1 MRIEPIQPIGA
12 FLPVYPVY
20 QPLPVRKKRKVE
32 KPLKKG
38 EIQLLL
44 MEALKIEEAAAR
56 RPVPKPVEL
65 SPEEILA
72 KRLKQLN
79 IQENY
84 IQYML
89 MAGIITYNP
98 IV

>member
-1 MRIEPIQPIGA
+1 MEEIE
-12 FLPVYPVY
+12 
-20 QPLPVRKKRKVE
+20 R
-32 KPLKKG
+32 
-38 EIQLLL
+38 
-44 MEALKIEEAAAR
+44 EEAAAR

-72 KRLKQLN
+72 ERLKQLN

-84 IQYML
+84 IKYML
-89 MAGIITYNP
+89 IEGIFTYNP

>member
-1 MRIEPIQPIGA
+1 MRIEPIGA

-20 QPLPVRKKRKVE
+20 QPQPVRKKRKVE
-32 KPLKKG
+32 KRD
-38 EIQLLL
+38 EIQQML
-44 MEALKIEEAAAR
+44 MEAIKNEEAAAR
-56 RPVPKPVEL
+56 QPVPKPVEL

-72 KRLKQLN
+72 ERLKQLN

-84 IQYML
+84 IRYML

-98 IV
+98 LV

>member
-1 MRIEPIQPIGA
+1 MRIEPIGA
-12 FLPVYPVY
+12 FLPAYPVY
-20 QPLPVRKKRKVE
+20 QPQPVRKKRKVE
-32 KPLKKG
+32 KRD
-38 EIQLLL
+38 EIQQML
-44 MEALKIEEAAAR
+44 MEAIKNEEAATR

-72 KRLKQLN
+72 ERLKQLN

-84 IQYML
+84 IKYML
-89 MAGIITYNP
+89 IEGIITYNP

>member
-1 MRIEPIQPIGA
+1 MRIESIGA

-20 QPLPVRKKRKVE
+20 QPQSVRKKRKVE
-32 KPLKKG
+32 KSLKNG
-38 EIQLLL
+38 EIQRLR
-44 MEALKIEEAAAR
+44 MEAFEREEAAAR
-56 RPVPKPVEL
+56 RPVPKHVEL

-72 KRLKQLN
+72 ERLKQLN

-84 IQYML
+84 IKYML
-89 MAGIITYNP
+89 IEGIITYNP

>member
-1 MRIEPIQPIGA
+1 MRIEPIGA

-20 QPLPVRKKRKVE
+20 QPQPVRKKRKVE
-32 KPLKKG
+32 KRD
-38 EIQLLL
+38 EIQQMLI
-44 MEALKIEEAAAR
+44 EAIKNEEAATR

-72 KRLKQLN
+72 ERLKQLN

-84 IQYML
+84 IRYML

>member
-1 MRIEPIQPIGA
+1 MRIEPIGA

-32 KPLKKG
+32 KPAKKG
-38 EIQLLL
+38 LFQQML
-44 MEALKIEEAAAR
+44 MEAIKNEEAEAR

-72 KRLKQLN
+72 ESLKQLN

>member
-1 MRIEPIQPIGA
+1 M
-12 FLPVYPVY
+12 
-20 QPLPVRKKRKVE
+20 
-32 KPLKKG
+32 
-38 EIQLLL
+38 L
-44 MEALKIEEAAAR
+44 MEAIKNEEAEAR
-56 RPVPKPVEL
+56 RPVPKPVVL

-72 KRLKQLN
+72 ERLKHLN

>member
-1 MRIEPIQPIGA
+1 MRVEPIGA
-12 FLPVYPVY
+12 FFPFYPVY
-20 QPLPVRKKRKVE
+20 QPQSVRKKRKVE
-32 KPLKKG
+32 KSLKSS
-38 EIQLLL
+38 EIQRLL
-44 MEALKIEEAAAR
+44 MEAIKNEEAATR

-72 KRLKQLN
+72 ERLKQLN

-84 IQYML
+84 IKYML
-89 MAGIITYNP
+89 MARIITYNP

>member
-1 MRIEPIQPIGA
+1 MRIEPIGA

-20 QPLPVRKKRKVE
+20 QPQPVRKKRKVE
-32 KPLKKG
+32 KSLKSS
-38 EIQLLL
+38 EIQRLL
-44 MEALKIEEAAAR
+44 MEEIEREEAAAR

-72 KRLKQLN
+72 ERLKQLN

-84 IQYML
+84 IKYML
-89 MAGIITYNP
+89 IEGIITYNP

>member
-1 MRIEPIQPIGA
+1 MRIEPIGA
-12 FLPVYPVY
+12 FFPVYPVY
-20 QPLPVRKKRKVE
+20 QPHPIRKRRKVE
-32 KPLKKG
+32 KPAKNGLF
-38 EIQLLL
+38 QQML
-44 MEALKIEEAAAR
+44 MEAFEREEAAAR

-72 KRLKQLN
+72 ERLKQLN

-84 IQYML
+84 IKYML

>member
-1 MRIEPIQPIGA
+1 MRIETIGA
-12 FLPVYPVY
+12 FFPVYPVS
-20 QPLPVRKKRKVE
+20 PFLSVRKTRKVE
-32 KPLKKG
+32 KPLKKS
-38 EIQLLL
+38 EIQRLL
-44 MEALKIEEAAAR
+44 MEAIEIEEAAAR

-72 KRLKQLN
+72 ESLKQLN

>member
-1 MRIEPIQPIGA
+1 MRVEPIGA
-12 FLPVYPVY
+12 FLPAYPVY
-20 QPLPVRKKRKVE
+20 QPQSVRKKRKVE
-32 KPLKKG
+32 KSLKNR
-38 EIQLLL
+38 EIQRLL
-44 MEALKIEEAAAR
+44 MEAFEREEAAAR
-56 RPVPKPVEL
+56 QPVPKPVEL

-72 KRLKQLN
+72 ERLKQLN